1 MRSISFLKPRLAD
14 LLTLSR
20 IIIALVIL
28 SLAWWG
34 PAVYLTVVI
43 LVGVGA
49 VTDILDGRAARR
61 YLGEDRQGKLGKYDL
76 DVDTFFILCIVGYLT
91 ISGIVIPWV
100 VGLGWIG
107 LALIA
112 AVVFKRDT
120 RVMLLVEVPSVVALL
135 VSSLVYDL
143 AIFLWLIAPALA
155 AGIIINHKR
164 LMYVVFHYW
173 PKVFSRGH

>member
-1 MRSISFLKPRLAD
+1 M
-14 LLTLSR
+14 
-20 IIIALVIL
+20 
-28 SLAWWG
+28 
-34 PAVYLTVVI
+34 VI

-143 AIFLWLIAPALA
+143 AIFLSPEGGQYLYLFTGDPEGASDEPWEPLGLFVRI
-155 AGIIINHKR
+155 R
-164 LMYVVFHYW
+164 YVC
-173 PKVFSRGH
+173 R